1 MASIFP
7 IRSSQGVRNLDG
19 SRHTHWIRV
28 VPPETL
34 DITER
39 MQAWDYHGP
48 EPTLQQLQQAVGGL
62 IELTRSYI
70 QGEAVPTIVNEEG
83 LFTERHNDLIWR
95 EVDDPSKQPWEA
107 LHGTVLLFLRGDLS

>member
-19 SRHTHWIRV
+19 LRHTHWIRV

-34 DITER
+34 DATER
-39 MQAWDYHGP
+39 MQAWDYYGP
-48 EPTLQQLQQAVGGL
+48 KPTLQQLQQAVGGL
-62 IELTRSYI
+62 IEFTHSYI
-70 QGEAVPTIVNEEG
+70 QGEAVPTIVNQEG

-95 EVDDPSKQPWEA
+95 EVDEPNKQAWEA
-107 LHGTVLLFLRGDLS
+107 LHGTVLLVLRGDLS